1 MAFPGINKM
10 LLAVG
15 LTAVAAPALAQTAP
29 YDSAYAAS
37 LGADEF
43 GMRPYVMAFL
53 KKGPNRPADPK
64 QRAELQRGHMA
75 NIARLAEAGTL
86 IVAGPF
92 LDTGELR
99 GIYIFKV
106 KTIEEARQL
115 TETDPA
121 IQAGSLVMELKP
133 WYGSAALLETNRI
146 HNRIAR
152 KQP

>member
-1 MAFPGINKM
+1 MRNSM
-10 LLAVG
+10 LK
-15 LTAVAAPALAQTAP
+15 TALLVALCTTGAQNVQAQSAA

-37 LGADEF
+37 LGADDF

-53 KKGPNRPADPK
+53 KKGPTRPADP
-64 QRAELQRGHMA
+64 QVRAELQRGHMA
-75 NIARLAEAGTL
+75 NIALLAAAGTL

-99 GIYIFKV
+99 GIYIFNV

-115 TETDPA
+115 TATDPA

-146 HNRIAR
+146 HNRLAR

>member
-1 MAFPGINKM
+1 MCCTALKTA
-10 LLAVG
+10 LLVA
-15 LTAVAAPALAQTAP
+15 LCTAGAQNVQAQSAA

-37 LGADEF
+37 LGADDF

-53 KKGPNRPADPK
+53 KKGPNRPSDT
-64 QRAELQRGHMA
+64 QVRAELQRGHMA
-75 NIARLAEAGTL
+75 NIARLAAAGIL

-99 GIYIFKV
+99 GIYIFNV

-115 TETDPA
+115 TATDPA